1 LDASDVYLKFVVSDR
16 NDVDE
21 VTRAVQQYRNAGLEC
36 PVYLMPM
43 GGRSEEYSLNVQEVA
58 ELCMAQGWR
67 FAPRLHISLFGNAW
81 GT

>member
-1 LDASDVYLKFVVSDR
+1 LDASDVYLKFVVSNR

-21 VTRAVQQYRNAGLEC
+21 VTRAVQQYRDAGLEC

-58 ELCMAQGWR
+58 KLCMAQG
-67 FAPRLHISLFGNAW
+67 
-81 GT
+81 